1 LSLRLKKSQVR
12 SIKAEV
18 YKPSHKCN
26 ATKVDFDGIRCDSKR
41 EGRYYL
47 QLKLRVAAGEVV
59 FFLRQVPLHLP
70 GGTRLVVDF
79 LEFHADGTTHF
90 VDAKGMK
97 TEAFKIKKREIEAHY
112 PITIELA

>member
-1 LSLRLKKSQVR
+1 MSDQ
-12 SIKAEV
+12 
-18 YKPSHKCN
+18 
-26 ATKVDFDGIRCDSKR
+26 
-41 EGRYYL
+41 EGCFIFKQYEITV
-47 QLKLRVAAGEVV
+47 QRVCVTPA